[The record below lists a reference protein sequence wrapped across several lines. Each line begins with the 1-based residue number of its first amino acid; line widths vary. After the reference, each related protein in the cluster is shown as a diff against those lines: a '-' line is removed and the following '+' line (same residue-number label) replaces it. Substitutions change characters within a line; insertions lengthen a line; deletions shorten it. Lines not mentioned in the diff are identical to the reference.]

1 MPIYEFQCDVCGKRF
16 EKIVNLSESNKKVK
30 CDCSPKAFAKKVISA
45 PSFRLGGKGWYE
57 TDFKTGKK
65 KNLVQSD
72 KKEKKQL
79 ILPRKQKKKKNES
92 FKNFIFN

>member
-1 MPIYEFQCDVCGKRF
+1 MCIRDR
-16 EKIVNLSESNKKVK
+16 VK

>member
-16 EKIVNLSESNKKVK
+16 EKIVSLSESNKKVK

-57 TDFKTGKK
+57 TDFKTGNK
-65 KNLVQSD
+65 KNLVQSKD
-72 KKEKKQL
+72 PKSLTKEQKNKSTKKEQPKSK
-79 ILPRKQKKKKNES
+79 S
-92 FKNFIFN
+92 